1 MKSLL
6 PTFLAAAALA
16 GALPV
21 VGLRAQPA
29 PAPVPTMP
37 LTLAQAIEVVL
48 ARYPSLDAA
57 QAEIDGARARTTQ
70 SQADRLPQVSAQ
82 GGYTYNSLRPY
93 IGFTFPGGA
102 PTAFYES
109 ITNSYNASVTVRQLL
124 TDFGRTDALV
134 AAARAG
140 ELSARDAL
148 EEARHQLGYQTIQA
162 FYGIVLLRQSVSVAD
177 EELQA
182 LAEARRIAERKFAA
196 GSATKFD
203 VLTTEVRQANA
214 RDRRTDTVASLAK
227 QETLLRQLL
236 GLPPS
241 TAVQIVG
248 DFDPARTTLDLS
260 TAIAE
265 GLQHRPE
272 MKRLRDQEEVAQR
285 RLEAAD
291 RTRRPTLSA
300 QASGGVEDG
309 NLPNLYDNKGYLVA
323 GVSMSVPLFTGE
335 RISGERRE
343 ARAGIRSAQ
352 ARVREL
358 TDQIGAEVQNALSD
372 AAAAQAR
379 LANADTLV
387 AQAEEALALAK
398 TRYAN
403 GVITNFELLDA
414 QSAARAA
421 ELTRLQARYDCVL
434 ASQAVSRAAGE
445 APRP

>member
-1 MKSLL
+1 MKSPLL
-6 PTFLAAAALA
+6 NLLAAASLA
-16 GALPV
+16 VA
-21 VGLRAQPA
+21 LRAQPA

-57 QAEIDGARARTTQ
+57 QAEIDGAQARTTQ
-70 SQADRLPQVSAQ
+70 SKADRLPQVSAQ
-82 GGYTYNSLRPY
+82 GGYTYNSMRPY

-134 AAARAG
+134 ALARSG

-148 EEARHQLGYQTIQA
+148 EDARHQLGYQTIQA

-227 QETLLRQLL
+227 QETVLRQLL
-236 GLPPS
+236 GLPP
-241 TAVQIVG
+241 TAEVQIVG
-248 DFDPARTTLDLS
+248 DFDPARATLDLS

-265 GLQHRPE
+265 GIQHRPE
-272 MKRLRDQEEVAQR
+272 MKRLRDDEVSAQR
-285 RLEAAD
+285 RLDAAD

-300 QASGGVEDG
+300 QATGGVDDG

-323 GVSMSVPLFTGE
+323 GVSMSVPGGASRHPLGPGAGAGAD
-335 RISGERRE
+335 RPDRSGCAECAVGCDGGAGPARQCRHPCGPGRGGPGSRQDALRQRRDH
-343 ARAGIRSAQ
+343 
-352 ARVREL
+352 EL
-358 TDQIGAEVQNALSD
+358 
-372 AAAAQAR
+372 
-379 LANADTLV
+379 
-387 AQAEEALALAK
+387 
-398 TRYAN
+398 
-403 GVITNFELLDA
+403 
-414 QSAARAA
+414 
-421 ELTRLQARYDCVL
+421 
-434 ASQAVSRAAGE
+434 
-445 APRP
+445 

>member
-6 PTFLAAAALA
+6 PTLLAAAALA
-16 GALPV
+16 GTLPV
-21 VGLRAQPA
+21 AGLRAD
-29 PAPVPTMP
+29 PAPVPALTMP
-37 LTLAQAIEVVL
+37 LTLAQAIAVVL
-48 ARYPSLDAA
+48 ARYPSLEAA
-57 QAEIDGARARTTQ
+57 QAEIDGAQARTTQ
-70 SQADRLPQVSAQ
+70 SKADRLPQVSAQ

-109 ITNSYNASVTVRQLL
+109 ISNSYNASVTVRQLL

-214 RDRRTDTVASLAK
+214 RDRRTDTVASLAR

-236 GLPPS
+236 GLPP
-241 TAVQIVG
+241 TAAVQVVG
-248 DFDPARTTLDLS
+248 DFDPARSTLDLS

-265 GLQHRPE
+265 GIQHRPE
-272 MKRLRDQEEVAQR
+272 MKRLRDDEEIAQR

-300 QASGGVEDG
+300 QATGGVDDG

-335 RISGERRE
+335 RISGQRRE

-358 TDQIGAEVQNALSD
+358 TDQIGAEVQNALTD

-445 APRP
+445 APHP

>member
-6 PTFLAAAALA
+6 FPFLAAAALA
-16 GALPV
+16 VALPV
-21 VGLRAQPA
+21 IGLRADPA

-57 QAEIDGARARTTQ
+57 QAEIDGAQARTTQ
-70 SQADRLPQVSAQ
+70 SKADRLPQISAQ
-82 GGYTYNSLRPY
+82 GGYTYNSMRPY

-148 EEARHQLGYQTIQA
+148 EQARHQLGYQTIQA

-214 RDRRTDTVASLAK
+214 RDRRTDTLASLAK

-236 GLPPS
+236 GLPPG
-241 TAVQIVG
+241 TPLQIVG
-248 DFDPARTTLDLS
+248 DFDPTRSTLDLS
-260 TAIAE
+260 SAIAE
-265 GLQHRPE
+265 GIQHRPE
-272 MKRLRDQEEVAQR
+272 MKRLRDEEESAQR
-285 RLEAAD
+285 RLDAAD

-300 QASGGVEDG
+300 QATGGVDDG

-358 TDQIGAEVQNALSD
+358 TDQIGADVQNALTD
-372 AAAAQAR
+372 ATAAQAR

-445 APRP
+445 APHP